1 MHGPADEPTSSR
13 MSQGPQSGWTR
24 SPAPLLVELAV
35 FFAAFELC
43 YRLLPHHG
51 WWGLSVL
58 RPAARS
64 VYLVETPAMLAAC
77 AAAYLLIYPALR
89 VPRGGWGPRAFGL
102 RTDDWGRALRFAAG
116 LLGLNLTF
124 SSLGFLIVPGLP
136 DQLWAAYGRP
146 SGAQL
151 AALLLFV
158 VPIGAAIGEEL
169 VYRGYL
175 RGALRDCHR
184 AWGPVTAALVFAGLH
199 AFQGLVPLLLFH
211 VPGALL
217 VVAAYRRTGNIVV
230 FILFHLAFDLIVFT
244 ALWFMAGEAASATW
258 LPVALLGVGLGVLAA
273 LRRTVL
279 ALVRELVDLLVGLRG
294 GWRRGVPWALAV
306 GALFVGASRLP
317 WATLGG
323 GVDPDPTWV
332 PLAVAAGGLVVLA
345 AATVGE
351 RRRGRTR

>member
-1 MHGPADEPTSSR
+1 MSLGPR
-13 MSQGPQSGWTR
+13 SGWKR

-43 YRLLPHHG
+43 YRVLPHHG
-51 WWGLSVL
+51 WWGHSVL
-58 RPAARS
+58 RPEARS

-77 AAAYLLIYPALR
+77 AAAFLLIYPALR
-89 VPRGGWGPRAFGL
+89 VWRGGWGPRAFGL
-102 RTDDWGRALRFAAG
+102 RPDDWGRALRFAAV
-116 LLGLNLTF
+116 LLGLDLTI
-124 SSLGFLIVPGLP
+124 SSLGFLVVPGLP

-146 SGAQL
+146 SGLQL

-169 VYRGYL
+169 VYRGYVQGGL
-175 RGALRDCHR
+175 QGCHR

-217 VVAAYRRTGNIVV
+217 VAAAYRRTGNIVV

-244 ALWFMAGEAASATW
+244 ALWVMAGEASAAAW
-258 LPVALLGVGLGVLAA
+258 LPAALLAAGLGVVLI
-273 LRRTVL
+273 LRRTLL
-279 ALVRELVDLLVGLRG
+279 ALVRELLDVLLGLRV
-294 GWRRGVPWALAV
+294 GWRRGVLWALAV
-306 GALFVGASRLP
+306 GALFAGASRLP

-345 AATVGE
+345 ALSVSE
-351 RRRGRTR
+351 RRRGRAR